1 MVNNSWERLDIRID
15 ICHVMISPEVPPELL
30 QHLAEVLRAEHL
42 AADQEEDAH
51 RREAGGSV
59 G

>member
-1 MVNNSWERLDIRID
+1 MTA
-15 ICHVMISPEVPPELL
+15 PEVPPELL

-51 RREAGGSV
+51 RREAGDSV
-59 G
+59 S

>member
-1 MVNNSWERLDIRID
+1 MTA
-15 ICHVMISPEVPPELL
+15 PEVPPELL
-30 QHLAEVLRAEHL
+30 QHLAEVLRAEYL

-51 RREAGGSV
+51 RGEAGGSV